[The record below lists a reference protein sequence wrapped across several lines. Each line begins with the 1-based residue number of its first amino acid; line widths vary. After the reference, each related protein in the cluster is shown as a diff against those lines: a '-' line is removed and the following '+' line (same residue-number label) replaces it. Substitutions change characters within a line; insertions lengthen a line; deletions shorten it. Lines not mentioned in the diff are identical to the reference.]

1 MELKQKLEDEVP
13 VAVIGGGIVGPV
25 MAYILGERGVRV
37 HLYEARHKGI
47 NGSRGRAINLSLSRR
62 GIDALV
68 RMGVSDEVLKETA
81 PYYGRCIHLPNSGGK
96 TKLQFYIG
104 NEKKEA
110 IHSINRR
117 RLSELVLKRLEE
129 NPNVKVFYGYQL
141 INIEH
146 KNKILHFNVKREGEE
161 ESNNKKSIKAK
172 FIIGCDGFNSSVRKS
187 ILGSISYYQ
196 QNILDEVY
204 HELYLPQTQNGES
217 AIQYSDMFHIWQLG
231 EVMMVGL
238 PNKGNSFNIILYTPL
253 SLSRNI
259 KTPSDVLEFFRKNF
273 PDVQKKI
280 PKDQLIDDFFRK
292 TPSKL
297 NIMKCY
303 PYHYGNI
310 LLLGDAAHCVHPFCG
325 QGVNAALEDC
335 LIFEECLE
343 EKDGDLPTA
352 AELFTNRRWKDLHTL
367 ADQSLNNFTTSR
379 KGANSNWLWIKL
391 ESLLSTFL
399 PNVFKQIYPMVV
411 FTRGRYSELYERE
424 KWQKKLVNIT
434 GIIIIIIIGVAVVVI
449 ISYFINY

>member
-129 NPNVKVFYGYQL
+129 NPNVKVFYGHQL

-161 ESNNKKSIKAK
+161 ESNNKKSTKAK
-172 FIIGCDGFNSSVRKS
+172 FIIGCDGFVLLCVKVYLDQFRIISKTYWTRS
-187 ILGSISYYQ
+187 IMSCTFLK
-196 QNILDEVY
+196 
-204 HELYLPQTQNGES
+204 HK
-217 AIQYSDMFHIWQLG
+217 M
-231 EVMMVGL
+231 
-238 PNKGNSFNIILYTPL
+238 
-253 SLSRNI
+253 
-259 KTPSDVLEFFRKNF
+259 
-273 PDVQKKI
+273 
-280 PKDQLIDDFFRK
+280 
-292 TPSKL
+292 
-297 NIMKCY
+297 
-303 PYHYGNI
+303 
-310 LLLGDAAHCVHPFCG
+310 
-325 QGVNAALEDC
+325 
-335 LIFEECLE
+335 
-343 EKDGDLPTA
+343 
-352 AELFTNRRWKDLHTL
+352 
-367 ADQSLNNFTTSR
+367 
-379 KGANSNWLWIKL
+379 
-391 ESLLSTFL
+391 ESLPYST
-399 PNVFKQIYPMVV
+399 QIC
-411 FTRGRYSELYERE
+411 
-424 KWQKKLVNIT
+424 
-434 GIIIIIIIGVAVVVI
+434 
-449 ISYFINY
+449 FIYGS